1 MAESPED
8 ELIRLRAEVEAYRQR
23 EIEDLRTQLAAAREA
38 ADHYK
43 REAYQVLA
51 NFRELEA
58 NDRAEFARQKS
69 KIDTLQQLLSGRIAR
84 KGKGNAVA

>member
-1 MAESPED
+1 MAESVED
-8 ELIRLRAEVEAYRQR
+8 ELVRLRAEVESHRQR
-23 EIEDLRTQLAAAREA
+23 ELEDLRSQLAAARAE
-38 ADHYK
+38 ADHFK

-58 NDRAEFARQKS
+58 DDRAEFARLKS
-69 KIDTLQQLLSGRIAR
+69 KIDTLQQLLSGRIVR

>member
-1 MAESPED
+1 MAESAEE
-8 ELIRLRAEVEAYRQR
+8 ELIRLRAENEAYRQR
-23 EIEDLRTQLAAAREA
+23 ELEDLKTQLAAAREA

-43 REAYQVLA
+43 KEAYQVLA

-58 NDRAEFARQKS
+58 DDRAEFARLKS

-84 KGKGNAVA
+84 KGKKDAVA